1 MNSKYLIS
9 VKSSGLCFNIM
20 RLIILTEVAARFD
33 RELFFLTK
41 PDHIEILKKF
51 NNTCTFIPY
60 VDNHTTLFNN
70 FTRKKSIHAVYD
82 LKYMKFLKDN
92 YLNNVFNSP
101 SISDFN
107 FISGYRDQIVDS
119 SHPFLIIDYNDGT
132 HDADVINSIKIEDI
146 IIDSEQVALDK
157 DTLTVNVKINN
168 SENKR
173 IYKLWDEL
181 IPILK
186 TFNKPIFLISGN
198 NDIKKYLGDK
208 HGCKYNITKS
218 ETNYSNIR
226 GNNITRGKAFEIFND
241 VVCCSLSH
249 FIPFTYFRKNHQDIL
264 YRYKDLNF
272 VVEKEEKFDILA
284 EYLSKYISI
293 REP

>member
-1 MNSKYLIS
+1 
-9 VKSSGLCFNIM
+9 M
-20 RLIILTEVAARFD
+20 RLIILTEMAAKFNRK
-33 RELFFLTK
+33 LFFLTK
-41 PDHIEILKKF
+41 PEHIEILKKF
-51 NNTCTFIPY
+51 NSTCTFIPY

-92 YLNNVFNSP
+92 YLNSIFDSP
-101 SISDFN
+101 NISDFK
-107 FISGYRDQIVDS
+107 FISGYRDDIINSVDT
-119 SHPFLIIDYNDGT
+119 FLIIDYNDGT
-132 HDADVINSIKIEDI
+132 HDANVINSIKIENINISSD
-146 IIDSEQVALDK
+146 QRTLCNN
-157 DTLTVNVKINN
+157 TLTVNVKINN
-168 SENKR
+168 SDNKR
-173 IYKLWDEL
+173 IYELWDEL
-181 IPILK
+181 IPVLK
-186 TFNKPIFLISGN
+186 AFNKPIFLISGN

-208 HGCKYNITKS
+208 HDCKYHITKS

-241 VVCCSLSH
+241 VICCSLSH

-264 YRYKDLNF
+264 CKYRDLNF

-293 REP
+293 QEL